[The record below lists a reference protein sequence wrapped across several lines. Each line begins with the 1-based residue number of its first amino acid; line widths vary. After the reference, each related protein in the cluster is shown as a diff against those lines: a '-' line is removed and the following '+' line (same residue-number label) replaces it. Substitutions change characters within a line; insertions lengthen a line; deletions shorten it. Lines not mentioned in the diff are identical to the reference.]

1 MDAGLGNAVGTAR
14 AARDRGYSPGQVL
27 ELIDEFTRR
36 RGEFSSE
43 GALAWRIE
51 NSPPTRPVAEGWP
64 GKSSTKSPEDEERRL
79 RERLDRRFGV
89 ELTCLSREALRSL
102 ADEAGF
108 PPDIEIDRSV
118 PSVRVRLLRQMA
130 RNASEAA

>member
-1 MDAGLGNAVGTAR
+1 
-14 AARDRGYSPGQVL
+14 
-27 ELIDEFTRR
+27 
-36 RGEFSSE
+36 
-43 GALAWRIE
+43 
-51 NSPPTRPVAEGWP
+51 VAEGWP

-79 RERLDRRFGV
+79 RERLDRYFGV
-89 ELTCLSREALRSL
+89 ELTCLSHEALRSL